1 MSIDTTLTHNF
12 RRNPTM
18 KFKMQDKQNQLIERI
33 SDKHL
38 VVGVDIAQQ
47 FHVARAVNFRG
58 IVVGDPL
65 TFENNEDGF
74 TILLHWIN
82 NLKRTNNLVTTIV
95 GMEPTGHYWINL
107 SKWLFEQNIDVVT
120 VNPYHVKRNKENRDN
135 TQSKSD
141 KKDALVIADMVK
153 NGYYSIVRP
162 TSESFEKLR
171 VLMSNRDVIV
181 KRLVSSINQLNRWV
195 DVVFPELRQVFK
207 DVKGKGAIATLRLFP
222 TPMELRSMQP
232 QNIVIGWKSQMKRQ
246 PGLKKAQLL
255 IQLAKRSIGTRQAL
269 DAYKFHLQQLLEEFD
284 LATTQLERVEEQ
296 VTEVLKQIPY
306 ANHLLTIKGISE
318 ISLAGILGEAGDLS
332 GFAHGNSLLR
342 HAGLHLAEAS
352 SGKWKGQIV
361 ISKRGRSRLR
371 RFLYLA
377 TMSLVMNNPEF
388 KAIHTLNVNV
398 KKIKKMKSIMKLVGK
413 LARIFVGIAKR
424 NESYCPEKLQP
435 LTSLAA

>member
-1 MSIDTTLTHNF
+1 MN
-12 RRNPTM
+12 
-18 KFKMQDKQNQLIERI
+18 FKMQDKQNQLIERI
-33 SDKHL
+33 SDRHL

-47 FHVARAVNFRG
+47 FHVARAVNYRG

-65 TFENNEDGF
+65 TFENNEEGF
-74 TILLHWIN
+74 NRFLGWIN
-82 NLKRTNNLVTTIV
+82 KLKAKNSLDTTIV

-107 SKWLFEQNIDVVT
+107 SKWLSNEKIDVVT
-120 VNPYHVKRNKENRDN
+120 VNPHLVKRNKENRDN

-153 NGYYSIVRP
+153 NGYYAFVRSTP
-162 TSESFEKLR
+162 ESFEKLR

-222 TPMELRSMQP
+222 TPIELRSMQP
-232 QNIVIGWKSQMKRQ
+232 QDIVGKWKSVMKRQ
-246 PGLKKAQLL
+246 PGLKKAYLL
-255 IQLAKRSIGTRQAL
+255 IDLAKRSIGTHQAL
-269 DAYKFHLQQLLEEFD
+269 DAYKLHLEQLLEEYD
-284 LATTQLERVEEQ
+284 LATTQLERVEQE
-296 VTEVLKQIPY
+296 VTNVLQQIPF
-306 ANHLLTIKGISE
+306 AKKLLAIKGISE

-342 HAGLHLAEAS
+342 HAGLQLYEAS

-388 KAIHTLNVNV
+388 KALHANNVRV

-413 LARIFVGIAKR
+413 LARVFVGIAKR
-424 NESYCPEKLQP
+424 NESYSPEKLQP
-435 LTSLAA
+435 FSALAA

>member
-1 MSIDTTLTHNF
+1 
-12 RRNPTM
+12 M
-18 KFKMQDKQNQLIERI
+18 KFKMQDKQNQLIESI

-74 TILLHWIN
+74 TILLKWIN
-82 NLKRTNNLVTTIV
+82 ELKRINKLNTAIV

-153 NGYYSIVRP
+153 NGYYAIVRP
-162 TSESFEKLR
+162 TSESFEELR

-181 KRLVSSINQLNRWV
+181 KRLVSSINQINRWV
-195 DVVFPELRQVFK
+195 DIVFPELREVFK
-207 DVKGKGAIATLRLFP
+207 DVTGKGAIATLRLFP
-222 TPMELRSMQP
+222 TPIELRSMQP
-232 QNIVIGWKSQMKRQ
+232 QNVVIEWQSLMKRQ
-246 PGLKKAQLL
+246 PGLRKAQLL
-255 IQLAKRSIGTRQAL
+255 IDLAKRSIGTRQAL
-269 DAYKFHLQQLLEEFD
+269 DAYRFHLQQLIEEYD
-284 LATTQLERVEEQ
+284 LATTQLDRVEEQ

>member
-1 MSIDTTLTHNF
+1 
-12 RRNPTM
+12 M

-82 NLKRTNNLVTTIV
+82 KLKRTNNLVTTIV

-153 NGYYSIVRP
+153 NGYYSIVHP
-162 TSESFEKLR
+162 TSESFEELR

-232 QNIVIGWKSQMKRQ
+232 QNVVIGWKSLMKRQ

-255 IQLAKRSIGTRQAL
+255 IHLANRSIGTKQAL
-269 DAYKFHLQQLLEEFD
+269 DAYKFHLQQLLEEYD
-284 LATTQLERVEEQ
+284 LATTQLERVEQQ
-296 VTEVLKQIPY
+296 VTEALKQIPY
-306 ANHLLTIKGISE
+306 AQQLLTIKGISE

-388 KAIHTLNVNV
+388 KAIHAHNV
-398 KKIKKMKSIMKLVGK
+398 KVKKMKKMKSIMKLVGK

-424 NESYCPEKLQP
+424 NESYCPEKVQP
-435 LTSLAA
+435 LTTLAA

>member
-1 MSIDTTLTHNF
+1 
-12 RRNPTM
+12 M

-65 TFENNEDGF
+65 TFENNEEGF
-74 TILLHWIN
+74 TILLQWIN
-82 NLKRTNNLVTTIV
+82 KLKRTNNLDTTMV

-153 NGYYSIVRP
+153 NGYYAIVRP
-162 TSESFEKLR
+162 TSESFEELR

-181 KRLVSSINQLNRWV
+181 KRLVSSINQINRWV
-195 DVVFPELRQVFK
+195 DIVFPELRQVFK
-207 DVKGKGAIATLRLFP
+207 DVTGKGAIATLRLFP
-222 TPMELRSMQP
+222 TPIELRSMQP
-232 QNIVIGWKSQMKRQ
+232 QNVVIEWQSLMKRQ
-246 PGLKKAQLL
+246 PGLRKAQLL
-255 IQLAKRSIGTRQAL
+255 IDLAKRSIGTRQAL
-269 DAYKFHLQQLLEEFD
+269 DAYRFHLQQLIEEYD
-284 LATTQLERVEEQ
+284 LATTQLDRVEEQ

-388 KAIHTLNVNV
+388 KALHTLNVKV

>member
-1 MSIDTTLTHNF
+1 
-12 RRNPTM
+12 M
-18 KFKMQDKQNQLIERI
+18 KFKMQDKQNQLIEKI

-47 FHVARAVNFRG
+47 LHVARAVNFRG
-58 IVVGDPL
+58 IVVGDSL
-65 TFENNEDGF
+65 TFVNNEEGF
-74 TILLHWIN
+74 ASLLHWIN
-82 NLKRTNNLVTTIV
+82 NLRRLNSLDAVTV

-107 SKWLFEQNIDVVT
+107 SKWLMKQNIEVVA
-120 VNPYHVKRNKENRDN
+120 VNPHLVKRNKENRDN

-153 NGYYSIVRP
+153 NGYYAFVRP

-195 DVVFPELRQVFK
+195 DIVFPELREVFK
-207 DVKGKGAIATLRLFP
+207 DITGKGAIATLRLFP
-222 TPMELRSMQP
+222 SPMELRSMQP
-232 QNIVIGWKSQMKRQ
+232 HEVVTGWKSLMKRQ

-255 IQLAKRSIGTRQAL
+255 LEVARKSIGTRQAL
-269 DAYKFHLQQLLEEFD
+269 DAHKFHLEQLLEEYD
-284 LATTQLERVEEQ
+284 LAVVQLERVEK
-296 VTEVLKQIPY
+296 EVRDVLNQIPY
-306 ANHLLTIKGISE
+306 AKKLLTIKGISD

-332 GFAHGNSLLR
+332 GFSHGNSLLR
-342 HAGLHLAEAS
+342 HAGLHLVEAS

-388 KAIHTLNVNV
+388 QAIHSNNV
-398 KKIKKMKSIMKLVGK
+398 KVKKMKKMKSIMKLVGK
-413 LARIFVGIAKR
+413 LARIFVGIARK
-424 NESYCPEKLQP
+424 NESYCPEKVQP
-435 LTSLAA
+435 LKDLAA

>member
-1 MSIDTTLTHNF
+1 
-12 RRNPTM
+12 M
-18 KFKMQDKQNQLIERI
+18 KFKMQDKQNQLLERI

-82 NLKRTNNLVTTIV
+82 KLKKTNNLVTTIV

-162 TSESFEKLR
+162 TSEAFEELR

-232 QNIVIGWKSQMKRQ
+232 QNVVIGWKSLMKRQ

-255 IQLAKRSIGTRQAL
+255 IHLAKRSVGTKQAL

-284 LATTQLERVEEQ
+284 LATTQLERVEKQ

-306 ANHLLTIKGISE
+306 ANQLLTIKGISE

-388 KAIHTLNVNV
+388 KALHTSNVKV

-435 LTSLAA
+435 ITSLAA

>member
-1 MSIDTTLTHNF
+1 
-12 RRNPTM
+12 M

-74 TILLHWIN
+74 TILLQWIN
-82 NLKRTNNLVTTIV
+82 KLKRTNNLNTAIV

-153 NGYYSIVRP
+153 NGYYAIVRP
-162 TSESFEKLR
+162 TSESFEELR

-195 DVVFPELRQVFK
+195 DIVFPELRQVFK
-207 DVKGKGAIATLRLFP
+207 DVTGKGAIATLRLFP
-222 TPMELRSMQP
+222 SPIELRSMKP
-232 QNIVIGWKSQMKRQ
+232 QSVVIGWKSLMKRQ

-255 IQLAKRSIGTRQAL
+255 IHLAKRSIGTRQAL
-269 DAYKFHLQQLLEEFD
+269 DAYKFHLKQLLEEYD
-284 LATTQLERVEEQ
+284 LATTQLERVEQQ

-306 ANHLLTIKGISE
+306 TNQLLTIKGISE

-388 KAIHTLNVNV
+388 KAIHTTNVKV

-413 LARIFVGIAKR
+413 LARVFVAIAKR

-435 LTSLAA
+435 FTSLAA

>member
-1 MSIDTTLTHNF
+1 
-12 RRNPTM
+12 M

-38 VVGVDIAQQ
+38 VVGIDIAQQ

-82 NLKRTNNLVTTIV
+82 KLKRTNNLDTALI

-162 TSESFEKLR
+162 TSESFEELR

-232 QNIVIGWKSQMKRQ
+232 QNVVIGWKSLMKRQ

-255 IQLAKRSIGTRQAL
+255 IHLAKRSIGTKQAL

-284 LATTQLERVEEQ
+284 LATTQLERVEKQ

-306 ANHLLTIKGISE
+306 ANQLLTIKGISE

-388 KAIHTLNVNV
+388 KALHTSNVKV

-413 LARIFVGIAKR
+413 LARIFVGMAKR
-424 NESYCPEKLQP
+424 NESYYPEKLQP
-435 LTSLAA
+435 LSSLAA